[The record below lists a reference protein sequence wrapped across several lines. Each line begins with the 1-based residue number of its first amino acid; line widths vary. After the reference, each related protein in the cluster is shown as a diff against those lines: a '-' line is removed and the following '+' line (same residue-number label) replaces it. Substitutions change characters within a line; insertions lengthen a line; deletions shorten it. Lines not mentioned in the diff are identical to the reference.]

1 MKITFIRHGKPE
13 VPELG
18 TLSASEFQ
26 RWIEAYNNAS
36 LAKSLP
42 PPKQLIALVQGC
54 DVLVCSDLRR
64 SIESAKLLGARN
76 IDCVDAIFRE
86 VELPY
91 CTLPSPK
98 LSPAIWALGF
108 RILWFMGYAGNC
120 ESKALAR
127 QRAYIAA
134 AKLHNLALRNNTL
147 VLVGHSIF
155 NSFIAKKLL
164 EKGWQ
169 GSISLFNKHWEISV
183 FENLN

>member
-1 MKITFIRHGKPE
+1 MKIIFIRHGKPK

-18 TLSASEFQ
+18 KLSASEFQ

-36 LAKSLP
+36 LAKPPVLP
-42 PPKQLIALVQGC
+42 EQLITLVLES

-64 SIESAKLLGARN
+64 SIESAKLLRARN
-76 IDCVDAIFRE
+76 IEYVDALFRE

-91 CTLPSPK
+91 CILPSPK

-120 ESKALAR
+120 ESKTLAR
-127 QRAYIAA
+127 QRAYNAA
-134 AKLHNLALRNNTL
+134 DTLHSLARCNHTL

-155 NSFIAKKLL
+155 NNFIARQLRA
-164 EKGWQ
+164 KGWQ
-169 GSISLFNKHWEISV
+169 GSSSIFSKYWEIS
-183 FENLN
+183 EYQYRS